1 MTTARFVLL
10 IALLA
15 PLLGR
20 AQEVPSEAAVPPP
33 PLLSAPPGK
42 DPSLAPML
50 EERYPLEVR
59 VGLQLP
65 LALVGALAGGAAGLG
80 GAELIGSQGG
90 ARETHRIAL
99 SLVGG
104 GLGAAGAVYGA
115 GAILGMEGSFLHT
128 LLGAGV
134 GVAIPSLGFLA
145 GVNDINGPNQTAVL
159 VMLGL
164 AGLACPIIAQELSHA
179 EARKEKAATGPWV
192 YPVAVAGP
200 GAGSGPR
207 AGGF

>member
-1 MTTARFVLL
+1 MTTARIVLL

-20 AQEVPSEAAVPPP
+20 AQEVPSEAALPPP

-42 DPSLAPML
+42 DPSRASPL
-50 EERYPLEVR
+50 EERYSVGAR

-65 LALVGALAGGAAGLG
+65 LALVGALAGGVAGLG
-80 GAELIGSQGG
+80 GAELIGSQGRE
-90 ARETHRIAL
+90 RETHRIAL

-115 GAILGMEGSFLHT
+115 GAILDMEGSFLHT

-134 GVAIPSLGFLA
+134 GVAIPSLGYLA
-145 GVNDINGPNQTAVL
+145 GVGDIKGSNQAGVL
-159 VMLGL
+159 VMLGM

-179 EARKEKAATGPWV
+179 EARKEKAAGLRV
-192 YPVAVAGP
+192 YPVAAAGP
-200 GAGSGPR
+200 GGGSLGLAGR
-207 AGGF
+207 F